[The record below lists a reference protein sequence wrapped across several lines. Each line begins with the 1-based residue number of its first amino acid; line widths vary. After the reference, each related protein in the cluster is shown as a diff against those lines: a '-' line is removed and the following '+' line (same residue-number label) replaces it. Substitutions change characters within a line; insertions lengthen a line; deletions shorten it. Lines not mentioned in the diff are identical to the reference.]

1 MLDLDKEENL
11 MNAIIF
17 HGSAPHATVDKF
29 WYQNIAQNLTD
40 SGITAVVVDLPKLD
54 QESLTETLIR
64 INEMNL
70 VIDENTILIGH
81 SAGTNIIFALL
92 ENISI
97 QAKSV
102 YLIAGYSQPN
112 GMRHTTLKNS
122 YDWNKIKN
130 NSKEFYIINS
140 FNDPFN
146 CDEKQGK
153 ILFDHL
159 GGTLI
164 LRNDGHFTKK
174 NQPLLKLLL
183 KQYT

>member
-1 MLDLDKEENL
+1 

-17 HGSAPHATVDKF
+17 HGSAPHATASKF
-29 WYQNIAQNLTD
+29 WYQNIAQSLTD
-40 SGITAVVVDLPKLD
+40 NGITTIVADLPNLD
-54 QESLTETLIR
+54 RESLEKTMIS
-64 INEMNL
+64 IKAMKL
-70 VIDENTILIGH
+70 VIDHNTILIGH

-92 ENISI
+92 ESLST
-97 QAKSV
+97 QVRAV

-112 GMRHTTLKNS
+112 GMRHTTLKDS

-130 NSKEFYIINS
+130 TSNEFYMLNS

-174 NQPLLKLLL
+174 NQPLLMQLL
-183 KQYT
+183 KQYA